1 MMLAMGLV
9 DEAVAQIQGLNW
21 RSVARDYA
29 LLFAGGVLMALSFD
43 IFLSPAQVAPGGVP
57 GIAIIINRFTGL
69 PAGLTMLVLNLPLL
83 IPGFFHLGRFRFL
96 ARTFFAVVI
105 FNVGV
110 DTLPAVLPPEGITDD
125 ILLNTLYGA
134 VVGGVG
140 SGLIYRGR
148 GTPGGTGVISRI
160 LQRRTGIP
168 ISQLYIIID
177 GTVILAL
184 GLFLGWEKSLYALV
198 MLFLWG
204 IVTDYVLEGP
214 SLVRTAFIVTEKP
227 KEVATHLFQRMGVGL
242 TAWEARG
249 MFTERERTVLFC
261 TISRPDVN
269 TIKWI
274 VAEVDPA
281 AFVVIGEGHQVRGGR
296 LGRAPED

>member
-1 MMLAMGLV
+1 MGLMA
-9 DEAVAQIQGLNW
+9 EALTRMRALSW
-21 RSVARDYA
+21 RTILRDYGF
-29 LLFAGGVLMALSFD
+29 LTAGGLLMALSFD
-43 IFLSPAQVAPGGVP
+43 VFLSPAEVAPGGVP
-57 GIAIIINRFTGL
+57 GVAIIINRFTGL
-69 PAGLTMLVLNLPLL
+69 PEGLTMLVLNLPLL
-83 IPGFFHLGRFRFL
+83 VPGFFYLGRFRFL
-96 ARTFFAVVI
+96 ARTFYAVII

-110 DTLPAVLPPEGITDD
+110 DVLPAVLPPEGITDD

-134 VVGGVG
+134 VIGGIG

-168 ISQLYIIID
+168 ISQLHIAID
-177 GTVILAL
+177 GAVILAL

-204 IVTDYVLEGP
+204 LVTDYVLEGP
-214 SLVRTAFIVTEKP
+214 GLVRTAFIVTETP
-227 KEVATHLFQRMGVGL
+227 NEVATHLFERMGVGV

-274 VAEVDPA
+274 VAEADPS
-281 AFVVIGEGHQVRGGR
+281 AFVVIGEGHQVRGGY
-296 LGRAPED
+296 LGRAPEDD

>member
-1 MMLAMGLV
+1 MGLV
-9 DEAVAQIQGLNW
+9 DDAMAQMQTLNW
-21 RSVARDYA
+21 RGIARDYA
-29 LLFAGGVLMALSFD
+29 LLFAGGVLMALAFD
-43 IFLSPAQVAPGGVP
+43 IFLAPAEVAPGGVP
-57 GIAIIINRFTGL
+57 GVAIIINRFTGL

-96 ARTFFAVVI
+96 VRTFFAVLV

-110 DTLPAVLPPEGITDD
+110 DVLPAVLPPEGITDD

-160 LQRRTGIP
+160 LQRKTGIP
-168 ISQLYIIID
+168 ISQLYIAID

-214 SLVRTAFIVTEKP
+214 GLVRTAFIVTERP
-227 KEVATHLFQRMGVGL
+227 KAVATHLFERMGVGV

-274 VAEVDPA
+274 VAEADPS

>member
-1 MMLAMGLV
+1 MGLASDV
-9 DEAVAQIQGLNW
+9 FVQIQRLNW
-21 RSVARDYA
+21 RTALREYA
-29 LLFAGGVLMALSFD
+29 LLSAGGLLMALSFD
-43 IFLSPAQVAPGGVP
+43 IFLVPAEVAPGGVP
-57 GIAIIINRFTGL
+57 GVAIIINRFTGL

-96 ARTFFAVVI
+96 ARTFYAVLV
-105 FNVGV
+105 FNLGV
-110 DTLPAVLPPEGITDD
+110 DILPAVLPPEGITDD
-125 ILLNTLYGA
+125 LLLNTLYGA
-134 VVGGVG
+134 VVGGIG

-160 LQRRTGIP
+160 LQRNTGIP
-168 ISQLYIIID
+168 ISQLYVIID

-214 SLVRTAFIVTEKP
+214 GLVRTAFIITEEP
-227 KEVATHLFQRMGVGL
+227 KDVAAHLFQRMGVGL
-242 TAWEARG
+242 TGWQARG
-249 MFTERERTVLFC
+249 MFTEHERTVLFC

-269 TIKWI
+269 TIKAI
-274 VAEVDPA
+274 VAEVDPD
-281 AFVVIGEGHQVRGGR
+281 AFVVVGEAHQVRGGR

>member
-1 MMLAMGLV
+1 MGRVSDALSQLP
-9 DEAVAQIQGLNW
+9 ALSW
-21 RSVARDYA
+21 RS
-29 LLFAGGVLMALSFD
+29 LLREYGLLTAGGVLMALAFD
-43 IFLSPAQVAPGGVP
+43 IFLAPAEVAPGGVP
-57 GIAIIINRFTGL
+57 GVAIIINRFTGL

-96 ARTFFAVVI
+96 ARTFYAVLV
-105 FNVGV
+105 FNLGV
-110 DTLPAVLPPEGITDD
+110 DVLPALLPPEGITDD

-160 LQRRTGIP
+160 LQRKTGIP
-168 ISQLYIIID
+168 ISQLYIAID

-214 SLVRTAFIVTEKP
+214 GLVRTAFIVTEKP
-227 KEVATHLFQRMGVGL
+227 KAVATHLFQRMGVGV

-269 TIKWI
+269 TVKWI
-274 VAEVDPA
+274 VAEADPN

-296 LGRAPED
+296 LGRAPEE